1 MVFKKRKEVAN
12 LHDKYVST
20 STFELE
26 RLYKNYLM
34 NNENINLGFKLGEDA
49 IIFTDKR
56 LIFTENSNAGENGIS
71 LMSVNLFSIIQATIE
86 VGEINEVDFSYI
98 DSTYLKEQTPDY
110 ENYTLEFQNKNDA
123 QNVYKI
129 LQEIAYTNCLTINNI
144 K

>member
-1 MVFKKRKEVAN
+1 MVFKNKKEVVDLN
-12 LHDKYVST
+12 DKYIST

-26 RLYKNYLM
+26 RLYKIYLM

-56 LIFTENSNAGENGIS
+56 LIFTDNSSVGENGVS
-71 LMSVNLFSIIQATIE
+71 LMSVNLFSIIQVTIE
-86 VGEINEVDFSYI
+86 LGESNQVDFSYI
-98 DSTYLKEQTPDY
+98 DSTYLREQTPDY

-129 LQEIAYTNCLTINNI
+129 LQEIAYENLLRINDI

>member
-1 MVFKKRKEVAN
+1 MVFKKKKEVVDLN
-12 LHDKYVST
+12 DKYVST

-26 RLYKNYLM
+26 RLYKIYLM
-34 NNENINLGFKLGEDA
+34 DNENINLGFKLGEDA

-56 LIFTENSNAGENGIS
+56 LIFTENFNVRENGVS
-71 LMSVNLFSIIQATIE
+71 LMSVNLFSIIQVTIE

-110 ENYTLEFQNKNDA
+110 KNYTLEFANKSDA

-129 LQEIAYTNCLTINNI
+129 LQEIAYENWLIINNI

>member
-1 MVFKKRKEVAN
+1 VVFKKRKEVVN

-34 NNENINLGFKLGEDA
+34 NNENISLGFKLGEDA

-56 LIFTENSNAGENGIS
+56 LIFTENSNAGENGVS

-110 ENYTLEFQNKNDA
+110 ENYTLEFENKSDA